1 MGRASTKPSPANQMM
16 ADVDT
21 SFRPEVDINLG
32 VGYVNEDTIPRHL
45 LSQSLDK
52 VLANPQSYP
61 LALNYG
67 GPNGT
72 PYLIESIRRFY
83 HQQHLCETNLDVLA
97 GKQILIGASGATSL
111 LDAIASTI
119 KTGIVLTADPIYYIF
134 ADLLERLGFDVIAVP
149 EDQHGIRTE
158 HLQKTIESLGDKK
171 KRIRFMYIV
180 TVNNPTC
187 SILSNQRRQDLV
199 RIASNLSNQLRRKV
213 PLVLD
218 TAYEMLIHDSQV
230 QSPQS
235 SFLNDRLG
243 ITYEIG
249 TLSKILAPALRIGYM
264 IGPTSP
270 LTDAV
275 VQRVSDVGFSA
286 PVLNQA
292 MASYLLDHHID
303 EQLQSV
309 HDAYRKKAL
318 RVRKALE
325 EGLGDALEEC
335 RGGSGGFYYYLTFK
349 KVQTHTQ
356 SAFFQYTNRST
367 GNPLI
372 DGPKHA
378 KYPKVAYVPGEY
390 CVHNHGHLVQ
400 RGRRQFRLSYAFENT
415 HRIEQA
421 VNILNDACQYA
432 S

>member
-1 MGRASTKPSPANQMM
+1 MM

-45 LSQSLDK
+45 WSQSLDK

-199 RIASNLSNQLRRKV
+199 QIASNLSNQLGRKV
-213 PLVLD
+213 PLGCLW
-218 TAYEMLIHDSQV
+218 APRALEISHSACH
-230 QSPQS
+230 
-235 SFLNDRLG
+235 FLS
-243 ITYEIG
+243 
-249 TLSKILAPALRIGYM
+249 LSVDMRH
-264 IGPTSP
+264 
-270 LTDAV
+270 V
-275 VQRVSDVGFSA
+275 WFW
-286 PVLNQA
+286 
-292 MASYLLDHHID
+292 
-303 EQLQSV
+303 
-309 HDAYRKKAL
+309 KAL
-318 RVRKALE
+318 RRQTAPVSYCAATRLP
-325 EGLGDALEEC
+325 C
-335 RGGSGGFYYYLTFK
+335 VTCGSGKPWG
-349 KVQTHTQ
+349 
-356 SAFFQYTNRST
+356 A
-367 GNPLI
+367 
-372 DGPKHA
+372 
-378 KYPKVAYVPGEY
+378 
-390 CVHNHGHLVQ
+390 
-400 RGRRQFRLSYAFENT
+400 
-415 HRIEQA
+415 
-421 VNILNDACQYA
+421 
-432 S
+432 

>member
-1 MGRASTKPSPANQMM
+1 MRIRDSYDVGVDHGGRIEGIDIVMEMRSGNVADLSPGVLGRALCHGDNCYYLPNVRLSGFPCKTNTVSNTAFRGFGAPQGMLAIEVVIEHIARELGKS
-16 ADVDT
+16 VDDIRAINYYGT
-21 SFRPEVDINLG
+21 SERNV
-32 VGYVNEDTIPRHL
+32 
-45 LSQSLDK
+45 
-52 VLANPQSYP
+52 
-61 LALNYG
+61 
-67 GPNGT
+67 T
-72 PYLIESIRRFY
+72 PYE
-83 HQQHLCETNLDVLA
+83 QV
-97 GKQILIGASGATSL
+97 
-111 LDAIASTI
+111 I
-119 KTGIVLTADPIYYIF
+119 KDNIIVELT
-134 ADLLERLGFDVIAVP
+134 
-149 EDQHGIRTE
+149 
-158 HLQKTIESLGDKK
+158 
-171 KRIRFMYIV
+171 
-180 TVNNPTC
+180 
-187 SILSNQRRQDLV
+187 
-199 RIASNLSNQLRRKV
+199 
-213 PLVLD
+213 
-218 TAYEMLIHDSQV
+218 
-230 QSPQS
+230 
-235 SFLNDRLG
+235 DRLAREIDYEARKEGVEQFNAGHQTLKRG
-243 ITYEIG
+243 I
-249 TLSKILAPALRIGYM
+249 ALMPVKFGI
-264 IGPTSP
+264 S
-270 LTDAV
+270 
-275 VQRVSDVGFSA
+275 FNA

-367 GNPLI
+367 GDPLI

-421 VNILNDACQYA
+421 INILNDACQYA